1 MVVSE
6 YTSGRIPAF
15 VMGTRIEE
23 GWGLSKNI
31 DRSESGRRRRKF

>member
-23 GWGLSKNI
+23 GWGPFK
-31 DRSESGRRRRKF
+31 KY